1 MGQIIG
7 NLGQANN
14 YKAQASVAL
23 AQGRAQKAAAN
34 KQAFNLEE
42 EARTDSVLAGKNMM
56 RQRENQTA
64 AQATVRNAAASSGF
78 SSQGSGQQSEIA
90 AADIFE
96 TAIRDMALSNAIS
109 DSNKRYAA
117 DVSRFQGNLAMQQ
130 AEAAASQY
138 NSLAKTA
145 KTSAWLQLGSTVAGV
160 GGALLNNVGQKAK
173 IQNLDDKG
181 IPVKGEDGKI
191 EMIPN
196 PKYLDPTA
204 YAKSIYDLSGS
215 GLQFAPGS
223 VGASRDSMDN
233 STSYIY
239 ELFSKLFPEG
249 SPAQKKP

>member
-34 KQAFNLEE
+34 KQAFNFEE

-145 KTSAWLQLGSTVAGV
+145 KTSAWLQLGSTVGSL
-160 GGALLNNVGQKAK
+160 GGALLNNIGEEAEIQK
-173 IQNLDDKG
+173 LDDKG
-181 IPVKGEDGKI
+181 IPIKGKDGKI

-249 SPAQKKP
+249 SPAEKKS

>member
-160 GGALLNNVGQKAK
+160 GGALLSNIGQNAEIQEVG
-173 IQNLDDKG
+173 LDG
-181 IPVKGEDGKI
+181 TPVTDDDGKI
-191 EMIPN
+191 KMIPN

-249 SPAQKKP
+249 IASDKKP